1 MCIHIFD
8 FLWLCVSSADGTH
21 KRIKETIEC
30 ALVLLSSNTL
40 SVGAK
45 GGFWAARKPP
55 ILVYALFYLNI
66 TWLSKLTCQVSL
78 ICRDVASINLLG
90 SLCILSCRVPIVGY

>member
-21 KRIKETIEC
+21 KRIKETIEILEC

-45 GGFWAARKPP
+45 GGFWAARKQP
-55 ILVYALFYLNI
+55 IFVYVLF
-66 TWLSKLTCQVSL
+66 
-78 ICRDVASINLLG
+78 
-90 SLCILSCRVPIVGY
+90 